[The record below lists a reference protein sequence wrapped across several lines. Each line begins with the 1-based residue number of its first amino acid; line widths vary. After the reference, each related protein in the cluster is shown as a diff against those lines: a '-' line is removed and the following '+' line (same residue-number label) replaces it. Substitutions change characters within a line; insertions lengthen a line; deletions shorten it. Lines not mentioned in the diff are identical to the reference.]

1 MSAGK
6 IFISD
11 QSNIYLLKFVGDV
24 RLTLSAS
31 LSHYLDTLFENSH
44 VEQVIVDM
52 LEAEGADSTTL
63 GLIAKLGL
71 HCRKHYSIN
80 VQLFCHNPS
89 ILRTLECM
97 GFDEIIDIFSQ
108 SPEINGKLRTFN
120 ALREAS
126 RETSREAS
134 EEVLEETS
142 DTKIDKLREQVLE
155 SHKVLRQLNPENS
168 VEFSDLIKALESDL
182 SQSH

>member
-1 MSAGK
+1 MNTGK

-11 QSNIYLLKFVGDV
+11 QSDTYLLKFVGDV

-31 LSHYLDTLFENSH
+31 LSHYLDTLLENSH
-44 VEQVIVDM
+44 VKQVIVDM

-108 SPEINGKLRTFN
+108 SPEINGELRTFN
-120 ALREAS
+120 ALRE
-126 RETSREAS
+126 TSKEAS
-134 EEVLEETS
+134 EEVLEETA

>member
-80 VQLFCHNPS
+80 AQLFCQNPS

-108 SPEINGKLRTFN
+108 SPEINGQLRTFN
-120 ALREAS
+120 AL

-134 EEVLEETS
+134 EEVLEETA

-155 SHKVLRQLNPENS
+155 SHKVLRQLKPENS

>member
-11 QSNIYLLKFVGDV
+11 QSDTYLLKFVGDV

-44 VEQVIVDM
+44 VKQVIVDM

-80 VQLFCHNPS
+80 VQLFCQNPS

-108 SPEINGKLRTFN
+108 SPEINGELRTFN
-120 ALREAS
+120 ALRE
-126 RETSREAS
+126 TSKEAS
-134 EEVLEETS
+134 EEVLEETA

>member
-1 MSAGK
+1 MSVGK

-11 QSNIYLLKFVGDV
+11 QSDTYLLKFVGDV

-44 VEQVIVDM
+44 VKQVIVDM

-71 HCRKHYSIN
+71 HCRKHYSVN

-108 SPEINGKLRTFN
+108 SPEINGELRTFN
-120 ALREAS
+120 ALRE
-126 RETSREAS
+126 TSKEAS
-134 EEVLEETS
+134 EEVLEETA